1 MIQSLCASR
10 AAELLMQ
17 RDNIT
22 LLCHRR
28 PDGDTVGSAFALY
41 YALRQLGKEVRVLC
55 ADPLPEQYRYLY
67 GPDYTP
73 SRVLDWPVEY
83 VVAVDVASAEL
94 LGELEPKYGR
104 MVDLC
109 IDHHPSNTDYAAL
122 TCLDGEAAACAEL
135 VAAILTAVG
144 LPLTGKIAECIYT
157 GLVTDTGGF
166 RFSNTTANSMRLAA
180 DIMESGVDTAAI
192 NTRIFE
198 SKSKARVLAEARLLS
213 ALQFYAENRIAV
225 MPITL
230 AVRAETGV
238 TMEELEDMAGI
249 PRRIEGVLGG
259 VTIKEHENE
268 CRISLRTRDCVNA
281 SEIAAVFGGG
291 GHRCAAGCTIRASV
305 EEATRLLIAEIQK
318 HLPEETV

>member
-1 MIQSLCASR
+1 
-10 AAELLMQ
+10 MQ

-122 TCLDGEAAACAEL
+122 TCLDGEAAASAEL

-213 ALQFYAENRIAV
+213 ALQFYAESRIAV

-249 PRRIEGVLGG
+249 PRRIEGVLVG
-259 VTIKEHENE
+259 VTIKEYENE

-281 SEIAAVFGGG
+281 SEIAAAFGGG

>member
-1 MIQSLCASR
+1 MLCA
-10 AAELLMQ
+10 A
-17 RDNIT
+17 
-22 LLCHRR
+22 
-28 PDGDTVGSAFALY
+28 
-41 YALRQLGKEVRVLC
+41 
-55 ADPLPEQYRYLY
+55 PLPQQYRYLY

-198 SKSKARVLAEARLLS
+198 SKSKARVLAEAAFRP
-213 ALQFYAENRIAV
+213 AV
-225 MPITL
+225 LRGKPHRRD
-230 AVRAETGV
+230 AHHPCR
-238 TMEELEDMAGI
+238 
-249 PRRIEGVLGG
+249 PRRNRRHHGRAGG
-259 VTIKEHENE
+259 YGRHSAPD
-268 CRISLRTRDCVNA
+268 RRGA
-281 SEIAAVFGGG
+281 GG
-291 GHRCAAGCTIRASV
+291 GHHQGV
-305 EEATRLLIAEIQK
+305 
-318 HLPEETV
+318 

>member
-1 MIQSLCASR
+1 MKENLSVRR
-10 AAELLMQ
+10 AADILMQ
-17 RDNIT
+17 KDNIT

-28 PDGDTVGSAFALY
+28 PDGDTAGSAFALY
-41 YALRQLGKEVRVLC
+41 YALKDLGKEVRVLC
-55 ADPLPEQYRYLY
+55 ADPLPKQYDYLY
-67 GPDYTP
+67 GDYSP

-83 VVAVDVASAEL
+83 VVAVDVATAGM
-94 LGELEPKYGR
+94 LGGLEEKYGS

-109 IDHHPSNTDYAAL
+109 IDHHPSNSDYAAL
-122 TCLDGEAAACAEL
+122 TCLWGEAGACAEP
-135 VAAILTAVG
+135 VAAIIKAIG
-144 LPLTGKIAECIYT
+144 LPLSGKIAECIYT
-157 GLVTDTGGF
+157 AMATDTGGF

-249 PRRIEGVLGG
+249 PRRIEGVLVG

>member
-1 MIQSLCASR
+1 
-10 AAELLMQ
+10 
-17 RDNIT
+17 
-22 LLCHRR
+22 
-28 PDGDTVGSAFALY
+28 
-41 YALRQLGKEVRVLC
+41 
-55 ADPLPEQYRYLY
+55 
-67 GPDYTP
+67 
-73 SRVLDWPVEY
+73 
-83 VVAVDVASAEL
+83 
-94 LGELEPKYGR
+94 

-249 PRRIEGVLGG
+249 PRRIEGVLVG
-259 VTIKEHENE
+259 VTIKEQENE

-305 EEATRLLIAEIQK
+305 EEATRRLIAEIQK

>member
-122 TCLDGEAAACAEL
+122 TCLDGEAAASAEL

-213 ALQFYAENRIAV
+213 ALQFYAESRIAV

-249 PRRIEGVLGG
+249 PRRIEGVLVG
-259 VTIKEHENE
+259 VTIKEYENE

-281 SEIAAVFGGG
+281 SEIAAAFGGG

>member
-55 ADPLPEQYRYLY
+55 ADPLPQQYRYLY

-122 TCLDGEAAACAEL
+122 TCLDGEAAARSEL

-213 ALQFYAENRIAV
+213 ALQFYAESRIAV

-249 PRRIEGVLGG
+249 PRRIEGVLVG
-259 VTIKEHENE
+259 VTIKEYENE

>member
-1 MIQSLCASR
+1 MTESVDRQTAVLRLRGADDIL
-10 AAELLMQ
+10 
-17 RDNIT
+17 I
-22 LLCHRR
+22 LCHKN
-28 PDGDTVGSAFALY
+28 PDGDTIGCAGALY
-41 YALRQLGKEVRVLC
+41 LALKALGKNAAILC
-55 ADPLPEQYRYLY
+55 SDPIPKMY
-67 GPDYTP
+67 DYMNIATFDGSFTP
-73 SRVLDWPVEY
+73 AF

-249 PRRIEGVLGG
+249 PRRIEGVLVG

>member
-1 MIQSLCASR
+1 
-10 AAELLMQ
+10 MQ

-55 ADPLPEQYRYLY
+55 ADPLPQQYRYLY

-122 TCLDGEAAACAEL
+122 TCRR
-135 VAAILTAVG
+135 
-144 LPLTGKIAECIYT
+144 
-157 GLVTDTGGF
+157 TGGCHPY
-166 RFSNTTANSMRLAA
+166 RGGAA
-180 DIMESGVDTAAI
+180 PYRQNRRVHLHRPRYRYRRVPLFQYHRQQYAA
-192 NTRIFE
+192 
-198 SKSKARVLAEARLLS
+198 
-213 ALQFYAENRIAV
+213 
-225 MPITL
+225 
-230 AVRAETGV
+230 
-238 TMEELEDMAGI
+238 
-249 PRRIEGVLGG
+249 
-259 VTIKEHENE
+259 
-268 CRISLRTRDCVNA
+268 
-281 SEIAAVFGGG
+281 GGG
-291 GHRCAAGCTIRASV
+291 YHGKRRGYRRHQYPD
-305 EEATRLLIAEIQK
+305 L
-318 HLPEETV
+318 

>member
-122 TCLDGEAAACAEL
+122 TCLDGEAAASAEL

-213 ALQFYAENRIAV
+213 ALQFYAESRIAV

-249 PRRIEGVLGG
+249 PRRIEGVLVG
-259 VTIKEHENE
+259 VTIKEQENE

-281 SEIAAVFGGG
+281 SEIAAAFGGG

-305 EEATRLLIAEIQK
+305 EEATRRLIAEIQK

>member
-1 MIQSLCASR
+1 MKVFVDGGIRTGGDVFKCLALGADAVLIGRPICH
-10 AAELLMQ
+10 AA
-17 RDNIT
+17 I
-22 LLCHRR
+22 
-28 PDGDTVGSAFALY
+28 GGGA
-41 YALRQLGKEVRVLC
+41 
-55 ADPLPEQYRYLY
+55 
-67 GPDYTP
+67 
-73 SRVLDWPVEY
+73 
-83 VVAVDVASAEL
+83 
-94 LGELEPKYGR
+94 
-104 MVDLC
+104 
-109 IDHHPSNTDYAAL
+109 
-122 TCLDGEAAACAEL
+122 EAAACAEL

-213 ALQFYAENRIAV
+213 ALQFYAESRIAV

-249 PRRIEGVLGG
+249 PRRIEGVLVG